1 MGFSGDNLHNEK
13 GLQPAS
19 NKPQLESYR
28 FNRFK
33 TDNPAQREKSQFRL
47 RSRQRSY
54 LRAVYLLHDF
64 DPNSKA
70 PPFRCVICLSVA
82 LRKPALRCDL
92 L

>member
-33 TDNPAQREKSQFRL
+33 TDNPTQREKSRFRL
-47 RSRQRSY
+47 RSRQCLY
-54 LRAVYLLHDF
+54 LRAVYFLYNLNPD
-64 DPNSKA
+64 NKA
-70 PPFRCVICLSVA
+70 PDERVTFSEA
-82 LRKPALRCDL
+82 
-92 L
+92 